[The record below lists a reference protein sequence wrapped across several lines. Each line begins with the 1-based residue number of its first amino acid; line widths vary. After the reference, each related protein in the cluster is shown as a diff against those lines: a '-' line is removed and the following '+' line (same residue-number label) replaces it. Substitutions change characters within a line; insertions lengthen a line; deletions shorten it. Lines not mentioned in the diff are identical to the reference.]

1 MNDKNIGS
9 SFDSFLHEESILEN
23 ATEMAIARIVDWLGA
38 KALKDF
44 GSDDWLRGSVLYTV
58 PRSIQRFFSHIY

>member
-44 GSDDWLRGSVLYTV
+44 GSYD
-58 PRSIQRFFSHIY
+58 